1 VTTVRIKLNRS
12 DIAAFLNSAAVTGH
26 LETIAGAIESRA
38 NSMVPA
44 RTNPEGLEPYT
55 TAVDHHASRAVV
67 VVYAQTYDGLHAE
80 AAHRTLSIAANA

>member
-12 DIAAFLNSAAVTGH
+12 EIAAFLNSGAVTGH
-26 LETIAGAIESRA
+26 LESIAEGIAARG
-38 NSMVPA
+38 NGMVA
-44 RTNPEGLEPYT
+44 ERTNPEGLDPYT